1 MNASLLLDAILDVL
15 RTNASR
21 PVVGVRS
28 AWGKLKNVAAAPAG
42 TTLLAPDGT
51 TYTGVVVIERS
62 RAVLLLAL
70 RHDDIVEAGALPPA
84 ANCEAAAL
92 VEIDQPMP
100 TPARGRRS
108 KTSPKPQ

>member
-1 MNASLLLDAILDVL
+1 MNASLLVDAMLDVL
-15 RTNASR
+15 RTNSSR

-28 AWGKLKNVAAAPAG
+28 AWSKLKSVAAAPPG

-70 RHDDIVEAGALPPA
+70 RHDETMKVHSLPPPD
-84 ANCEAAAL
+84 NR
-92 VEIDQPMP
+92 DD
-100 TPARGRRS
+100 RGTER
-108 KTSPKPQ
+108 P

>member
-1 MNASLLLDAILDVL
+1 MNASLLLDAMLDVL

-28 AWGKLKNVAAAPAG
+28 VWGKLKNVAAAPEG

-51 TYTGVVVIERS
+51 KYTGVVVIERS

-84 ANCEAAAL
+84 MHREAEAL
-92 VEIDQPMP
+92 VEIGQPMP
-100 TPARGRRS
+100 TPARGRTNRP
-108 KTSPKPQ
+108 SPKSQ